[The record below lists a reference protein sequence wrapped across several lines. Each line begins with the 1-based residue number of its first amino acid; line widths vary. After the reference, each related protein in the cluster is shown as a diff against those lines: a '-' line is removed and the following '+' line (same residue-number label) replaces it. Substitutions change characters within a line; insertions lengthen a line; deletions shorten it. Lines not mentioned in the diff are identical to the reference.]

1 MNELKK
7 LYDVLIRD
15 GYYTKSF
22 DDFQVQFS
30 DPVYVQKVYDV
41 INRDGL
47 FTNDIEV
54 FQEKYSVKKKDD
66 SQPVSVSP
74 SENGL
79 LEQPQTFRPLPTGKI
94 ISREE
99 DTAIERTLGKNFVT
113 DFFGDIYRA
122 AEQGVKQGAAVDDA
136 LKIFGKGT
144 NVTPENVQAFIE
156 AQNALADTPES
167 DEMIKFNADFEEAG
181 GGMFGFIKALVQNRG
196 QVIPQLF
203 VSSVTAMMNPA
214 SLAAA
219 GGAIATGTGAGATA
233 GAAAGGVGAIPGAI
247 GGFISSL
254 PFALGASGGTLETAL
269 SFGEF
274 LQEEVSKN
282 GKEFTEEAVMEVINN
297 PEAMTRIRGKAA
309 GRGLTIGI
317 IDRYTSGIAGK
328 AVKSMGS
335 AAKGATRLQRA
346 GQDAKRLVAAGGI
359 ESVGGSLGETAAR
372 VVAGQELDVR
382 EIGFEGI
389 AGTATAP
396 FSFAYGQLLGQPQYN
411 INNGVVSRE
420 KIEEAINNYTD
431 EDFARAKIKIEND
444 PELLE
449 LAKKRKD
456 DLKIRD
462 QVILEG
468 QATLPQLPENIR
480 EKVIELEIEAKKLF
494 GNRNKG

>member
-22 DDFQVQFS
+22 DDFQVEFS

-41 INRDGL
+41 VNRDGL

-196 QVIPQLF
+196 QIIPQLF

-233 GAAAGGVGAIPGAI
+233 GVAAGGVGAIPGAI

-274 LQEEVSKN
+274 LQEEVQIMAKN
-282 GKEFTEEAVMEVINN
+282 
-297 PEAMTRIRGKAA
+297 
-309 GRGLTIGI
+309 
-317 IDRYTSGIAGK
+317 
-328 AVKSMGS
+328 
-335 AAKGATRLQRA
+335 LQ
-346 GQDAKRLVAAGGI
+346 
-359 ESVGGSLGETAAR
+359 
-372 VVAGQELDVR
+372 
-382 EIGFEGI
+382 
-389 AGTATAP
+389 
-396 FSFAYGQLLGQPQYN
+396 
-411 INNGVVSRE
+411 
-420 KIEEAINNYTD
+420 
-431 EDFARAKIKIEND
+431 
-444 PELLE
+444 
-449 LAKKRKD
+449 
-456 DLKIRD
+456 
-462 QVILEG
+462 
-468 QATLPQLPENIR
+468 
-480 EKVIELEIEAKKLF
+480 KKL
-494 GNRNKG
+494 